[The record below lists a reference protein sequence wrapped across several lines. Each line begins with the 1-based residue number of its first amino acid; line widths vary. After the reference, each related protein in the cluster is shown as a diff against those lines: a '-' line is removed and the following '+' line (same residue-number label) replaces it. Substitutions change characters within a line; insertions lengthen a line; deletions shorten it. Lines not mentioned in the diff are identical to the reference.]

1 MLLGALV
8 AFALFAF
15 MFTLTSPGGDE
26 QRLSEVLK
34 DPWAT
39 LGCAVFVCVGVAVG
53 VGVWW
58 IAGLVRAFVV
68 QVFS

>member
-1 MLLGALV
+1 MTASLAVMMLLGALV

-39 LGCAVFVCVGVAVG
+39 LGCSWARWSRSPCS
-53 VGVWW
+53 
-58 IAGLVRAFVV
+58 R
-68 QVFS
+68 SCSP